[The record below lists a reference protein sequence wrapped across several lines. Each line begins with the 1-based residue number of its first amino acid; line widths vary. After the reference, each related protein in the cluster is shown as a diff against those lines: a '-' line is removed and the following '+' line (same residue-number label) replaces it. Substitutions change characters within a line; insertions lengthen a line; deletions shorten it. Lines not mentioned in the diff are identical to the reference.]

1 MNKILKILAYGL
13 GGVGLLTA
21 SFLVFASL
29 GGVPL
34 STLPVVGGFF
44 PVPEEQAAAPPEPA
58 TVEAQIDEDRRPAEQ
73 VLDTTTSPLYTFTI
87 SDPWSATELEAL
99 ESSLEAQM
107 SKLKERERDLIA
119 RERDL
124 DERARQYDRLFTE
137 LEVMRSNLLDQ
148 SDEAAAR
155 RAEQEREIQA
165 AESQRL
171 ESLKRAATLY
181 ADGDVKQAG
190 RMLLDAYDASEAGV
204 ILGLLGPERAA
215 ELVSAIHKVA
225 DAQEYRAITEAYS
238 QARVNTQ

>member
-13 GGVGLLTA
+13 GGIGLLTA

-44 PVPEEQAAAPPEPA
+44 PTPPEKEAAPPEPA
-58 TVEAQIDEDRRPAEQ
+58 TVEAQIDEDRRPPEQ
-73 VLDTTTSPLYTFTI
+73 VLNTTTSPLYTFTI

-107 SKLKERERDLIA
+107 AKLKERERDLIE
-119 RERDL
+119 RERDM

-137 LEVMRSNLLDQ
+137 LEVLRSNLLDQ
-148 SDEAAAR
+148 SDEAAAL
-155 RAEQEREIQA
+155 RAEEERAIQA
-165 AESQRL
+165 AEAQRL

-181 ADGDVKQAG
+181 ADGDAKQAG
-190 RMLLDAYDASEAGV
+190 RMLLDAYDAREAGD
-204 ILGLLGPERAA
+204 ILSLLDPERAA
-215 ELVSAIHKVA
+215 ELVSAIHKSA

-238 QARVNTQ
+238 KARIDSK